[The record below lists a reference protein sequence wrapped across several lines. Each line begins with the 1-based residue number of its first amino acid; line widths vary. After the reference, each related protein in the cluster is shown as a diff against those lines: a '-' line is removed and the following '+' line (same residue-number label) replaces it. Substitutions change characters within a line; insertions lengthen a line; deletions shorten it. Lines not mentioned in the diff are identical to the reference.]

1 MGSWLPVYHSTMTE
15 APPVREDWAERTAR
29 GTAPGREAYR
39 CPDRECVFVSASL
52 AVMVAHVRAHREP
65 DREAPELSQAR
76 IEAGAWRIRASLAR
90 LPDQEYWP
98 PPVVPGQSLPPCA
111 CGCGA
116 PVTRPRAAY
125 ASEVCRLRAMRARKR
140 ARRTREQE
148 PVPAV
153 AAPAGLASAAGT
165 APQPA
170 AAVAAAAVPCACGC
184 GLPVIPARGHG
195 NGRKFATRQCGKRQQ
210 RRDERQRYR
219 ELIAAAAVPWPPVPP
234 ASASAVTA
242 PARSLASVR

>member
-1 MGSWLPVYHSTMTE
+1 MAWLPVYHSAMTDP
-15 APPVREDWAERTAR
+15 PPVREEWAQRTAR

-140 ARRTREQE
+140 ARRTREPE

-153 AAPAGLASAAGT
+153 AAHAGLASAAGT
-165 APQPA
+165 VPQA
-170 AAVAAAAVPCACGC
+170 AAGQLCADGC
-184 GLPVIPARGHG
+184 GLVFAQARGHG
-195 NGRKFATRQCGKRQQ
+195 NRKKFATLACAKRQQ
-210 RRDERQRYR
+210 RRAERAELARYR
-219 ELIAAAAVPWPPVPP
+219 ELAVAAALPWPPAPP
-234 ASASAVTA
+234 ASSTAVTGS
-242 PARSLASVR
+242 ARCLSSVR